1 MKKKPEKLLD
11 MQCKRCGQVTHH
23 YLSINGETGEY
34 KCVRCQTV
42 NKTIKVKPER
52 KVVFKMDAEFE
63 AELNPEVSELVDKA
77 NEESAQEVIDAILSN
92 PDANNLETADGTILD
107 EQGNPV

>member
-52 KVVFKMDAEFE
+52 KVVFEMDAEFE
-63 AELNPEVSELVDKA
+63 AELNPEVSEFVN
-77 NEESAQEVIDAILSN
+77 NEESAQEVIDEILSH

>member
-11 MQCKRCGQVTHH
+11 MQCKRCGKVTHH
-23 YLSINGETGEY
+23 YLSTNGETGEY

-52 KVVFKMDAEFE
+52 KAVFEMDAEFE
-63 AELNPEVSELVDKA
+63 AELNPEVSNKETTQDEIL
-77 NEESAQEVIDAILSN
+77 NEEPQ
-92 PDANNLETADGTILD
+92 
-107 EQGNPV
+107 QNPV

>member
-11 MQCKRCGQVTHH
+11 MQCKRCGRVTHH
-23 YLSINGETGEY
+23 YLYKNGEIGEY

-52 KVVFKMDAEFE
+52 KVVFEMDAEFE
-63 AELNPEVSELVDKA
+63 AELNAGQA
-77 NEESAQEVIDAILSN
+77 NVNN
-92 PDANNLETADGTILD
+92 PSSI
-107 EQGNPV
+107 